1 MDILPDERDG
11 RSFVD
16 EGWPIDVSMK
26 DELKFIMHLLFIG
39 AMGDKALALK

>member
-11 RSFVD
+11 RIFVD

-26 DELKFIMHLLFIG
+26 DELIMHLLFIG